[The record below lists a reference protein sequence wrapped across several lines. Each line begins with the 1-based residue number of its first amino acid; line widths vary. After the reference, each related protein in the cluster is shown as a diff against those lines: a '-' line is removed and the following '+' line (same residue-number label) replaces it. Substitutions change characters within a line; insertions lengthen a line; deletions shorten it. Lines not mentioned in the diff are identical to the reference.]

1 MADTHIIGYDMAIK
15 FKLSLTVKTFEPL
28 AKITNTPNQ
37 IIAKN
42 AMTVTLKQKLP
53 IVPTEEMLQKYA
65 DAIKNNY
72 TNPHFDCHECHFDG
86 YEYINPITQE
96 DIKNESTH

>member
-1 MADTHIIGYDMAIK
+1 MADTPIIGYNMAIK
-15 FKLSLTVKTFEPL
+15 FKLSLTVKAFEPL
-28 AKITNTPNQ
+28 ARITNMSHQ

-42 AMTVTLKQKLP
+42 AMTITVKQKLP
-53 IVPTEEMLQKYA
+53 IVPTKKMLQKYA
-65 DAIKNNY
+65 DTIKENY

-86 YEYINPITQE
+86 YEYLNPMTQE

>member
-1 MADTHIIGYDMAIK
+1 MANTHIIGYDMAIK
-15 FKLSLTVKTFEPL
+15 FTLSLTVKTFEPL

-42 AMTVTLKQKLP
+42 AITVTLKQKLP
-53 IVPTEEMLQKYA
+53 IVPTEELLKKYA
-65 DAIKNNY
+65 DTIKDNY